1 MATKRAASSKTP
13 TKPSPKKKAP
23 ATKAQKPSL
32 KKAPAKKAP
41 AKKAP
46 RRSAQ
51 SMELKQ
57 VSPYTPNPNLFAFY
71 QLVQNGNEAGL
82 VYVKGTGARN
92 CTETWQLYNTSAAGV
107 GTGYNGLRRGYYTFP
122 SFQNR
127 TGESTDVTTRY
138 IYIGT
143 RQTVLAPSG
152 LNATQYQTVTAVCS

>member
-13 TKPSPKKKAP
+13 TKPSPKKNAP
-23 ATKAQKPSL
+23 AKKAQKPSL
-32 KKAPAKKAP
+32 KKAPAKKAS

-46 RRSAQ
+46 RRTAQ

-57 VSPYTPNPNLFAFY
+57 VSPFTPNPNLFAFY

-143 RQTVLAPSG
+143 RETVLAPSG
-152 LNATQYQTVTAVCS
+152 LNTTQYQTVTAVCS

>member
-13 TKPSPKKKAP
+13 TKPSPKKNAP
-23 ATKAQKPSL
+23 AKKAQKPSL
-32 KKAPAKKAP
+32 KKAS

-46 RRSAQ
+46 RRTAQ

-143 RQTVLAPSG
+143 REAVLAPSG